1 MGTLSLVVPSC
12 LKPCFA
18 FLEAPQPVQEEPDAS
33 PTASLAPPTPV
44 MPKVQSCQG
53 CEAMVDEFA
62 QNAQGQ
68 LLCRTMYLGDLKEA
82 TDFELLQQRNITAVL
97 NLINWWELSSRL
109 PEVADFSKCKAQGK
123 RVLVNCKAGHNRS
136 ACMCVSWLVACEGY
150 GLLEAVDMVQTKRGT
165 ILKLKNEAVIYL
177 SLEHPHIARLFD
189 VYEDNEQ
196 VSLVMQYCSG
206 GTLESAI
213 RSQGAFVESTFQD
226 LAVPMLLAVN
236 YIHCCGIVHRDI
248 KPRNWVYEADGK
260 TIKLIDFGFSVKG
273 YLSTEG
279 LRGCMGTLGYLAPEV
294 VTAGLS
300 NENAYTDKCDIWSLG
315 VVFVELLTGE
325 PAFHR
330 DAGQCDGYTE
340 EVVLREIK
348 EVTEES
354 LQRILEQVPKSSKSF
369 LEEMLTKSPLKRPSS
384 KDWVKI
390 AWLLAVAR
398 SPTYL
403 PWEDFCALRDT
414 FKMFDAVGLNG
425 TVNLET
431 FLLVIGQTES
441 NLDMDESPR
450 RRISKLWKAVC
461 GEQESLSYCEFL
473 AVLLP
478 PMEDVFEDASQVSDE
493 VNSPLQPREHWNPS
507 RSVSNYFSQMKRSP
521 SSFFP
526 QALLYDEEKKVSE
539 VVGEMARFHRRWA
552 LIRFKDGTFEFFD
565 YMDINHRL
573 LEDAGSNGSAA
584 EALSRIC
591 DAPVGS
597 LANCSRFCAFKALDV
612 QTPLRDVL
620 HLIAGRNRKKRQ
632 GQVGVFSCLD
642 FLNLALKSTAPTA
655 VLKSLSAKVFDRR
668 STILQV
674 SVNQDEPLLHA
685 LSIMKAEG
693 LTICPVTSRE
703 LSGSLGGVVASNVDA
718 ACFRLRTCVTNV
730 FLFAFELLLVLQL
743 EGTLND
749 SWFMVMCPWIALE
762 IWWLL
767 HRLYYSRVA
776 WTLADP
782 EAAVATENEAWKLL
796 TSSSFWCFFVSFL
809 QRGAL
814 RLLTCIL
821 IAVRADSTGGSWF
834 AVFVPLYI
842 SSVLAVVFACIVKKK
857 QPFLHADDEEE
868 QGTAAPTCCL
878 SCIWLAMLFLAA
890 GKPVKLWATEVDHSL
905 AICCSHGPPFAHKGG
920 TYSAAWIFSPIFFFM
935 SLAVCLLSVGIS
947 VAQPQHFAH
956 AADIMVRNRAEL
968 LQWLALAAATRRL
981 RFDELDF
988 QKPLKEQVE
997 LLASSKLYV
1006 ASMGATLLAGIMLPA
1021 DAAVLA
1027 LPACHKAVSDGL
1039 IECGGEYSA
1048 ERAVEKSCF
1057 LADPTERY

>member
-1 MGTLSLVVPSC
+1 
-12 LKPCFA
+12 
-18 FLEAPQPVQEEPDAS
+18 
-33 PTASLAPPTPV
+33 
-44 MPKVQSCQG
+44 
-53 CEAMVDEFA
+53 MVDEFA

-68 LLCRTMYLGDLKEA
+68 LLCRTCLRREDEELLGPSVEEQKGLEELAKVLDNVSWKYWKPGEQPAQILDWMYLGDLKEA

-109 PEVADFSKCKAQGK
+109 PEVADFSLLYSSHEVDFLEVDSEDRLFFDIVEKCWPPCESFLRKCKAQGK

-165 ILKLKNEAVIYL
+165 ILSNHGFRLQLLRLALRLDRLGQPVEKKRAGNSVAIGSESQLKSIINEKRMTVQYDAHKDRGFRRQTSPFQAMRPRKLSLISEEVHNNVNQRSLKVELLACLYHRGKKFLDDYEYTSKPPTIIGSGFSGDVVLCKRREKAAVVQNQETSVRCVKSFNLQLMGPDKLEKLKNEAVIYL

-384 KDWVKI
+384 KEVLDHDYLGPARAKLAHPPRALPVSTI
-390 AWLLAVAR
+390 LDRFRAHAHASQPSRAWLLAVAR

-632 GQVGVFSCLD
+632 GQVRRVPLKDGSEIVGVFSCLD

-703 LSGSLGGVVASNVDA
+703 LSGSLGGVVASNVVSA
-718 ACFRLRTCVTNV
+718 ADLKWVIRSKN
-730 FLFAFELLLVLQL
+730 FAA
-743 EGTLND
+743 LNLSVHD
-749 SWFMVMCPWIALE
+749 F
-762 IWWLL
+762 
-767 HRLYYSRVA
+767 VA
-776 WTLADP
+776 WRGSAENADLDHVLRQQRLKRFNVVSASEDASLHKLARRLVDS
-782 EAAVATENEAWKLL
+782 K
-796 TSSSFWCFFVSFL
+796 L
-809 QRGAL
+809 QRIFL
-814 RLLTCIL
+814 
-821 IAVRADSTGGSWF
+821 
-834 AVFVPLYI
+834 
-842 SSVLAVVFACIVKKK
+842 SSDDLARI
-857 QPFLHADDEEE
+857 
-868 QGTAAPTCCL
+868 
-878 SCIWLAMLFLAA
+878 
-890 GKPVKLWATEVDHSL
+890 
-905 AICCSHGPPFAHKGG
+905 
-920 TYSAAWIFSPIFFFM
+920 
-935 SLAVCLLSVGIS
+935 VGIVS
-947 VAQPQHFAH
+947 SR
-956 AADIMVRNRAEL
+956 DIM
-968 LQWLALAAATRRL
+968 LQVLDQLA
-981 RFDELDF
+981 
-988 QKPLKEQVE
+988 
-997 LLASSKLYV
+997 
-1006 ASMGATLLAGIMLPA
+1006 
-1021 DAAVLA
+1021 
-1027 LPACHKAVSDGL
+1027 
-1039 IECGGEYSA
+1039 
-1048 ERAVEKSCF
+1048 
-1057 LADPTERY
+1057 